1 MEEARTLSGP
11 HLPHAEEPV
20 RLSAS
25 DAPQHRIGIHDD
37 VWGRAFLLI
46 FSCLCGLVAVL
57 LAYFYFQRPEH
68 LLSSAIEE
76 SLLNKERSQA
86 ALCLYYVRSLQFN
99 LRQLIALRFLGMIV
113 GAFCILLGA
122 LFVLKGIE
130 TSYQFKLN
138 SDRASSSLST
148 TSPGLVLIT
157 MGVVLV
163 VWSQY
168 HDQELISGSAPA
180 CDQLLRPPESTVLGE
195 NSAARSALVQRALDR
210 FVGPAARPPA
220 LPALPNLPALPALPD
235 LGSASPNGTPRP
247 DPATGEPPLPNA
259 GLRSDPNPHSDP
271 ASDASSRP
279 AVNKKHKAGKRQR
292 DRSDGASPSGKTSR
306 TDRREGAPL
315 PTSAGSASTTAGAA
329 TTESPSES
337 QGHP

>member
-1 MEEARTLSGP
+1 MEDARTLSGFQPP
-11 HLPHAEEPV
+11 HSDGPV
-20 RLSAS
+20 QPSAA
-25 DAPQHRIGIHDD
+25 DAPQRRIGIHDD

-46 FSCLCGLVAVL
+46 FWCLCALVAVL

-68 LLSSAIEE
+68 LLSGAIEE
-76 SLLNKERSQA
+76 SLLHKERSQA

-113 GAFCILLGA
+113 GALCILLGA

-157 MGVVLV
+157 MGVLLV

-180 CDQLLRPPESTVLGE
+180 CDQILRPPESPVFGE
-195 NSAARSALVQRALDR
+195 ASAARSALMQRALDR
-210 FVGPAARPPA
+210 FVGPAARPPS
-220 LPALPNLPALPALPD
+220 LIDLPD
-235 LGSASPNGTPRP
+235 LGSAPPHGAAQP
-247 DPATGEPPLPNA
+247 DPATGERPQPNTQVGNDQTPPADLA
-259 GLRSDPNPHSDP
+259 SDPSD
-271 ASDASSRP
+271 RP
-279 AVNKKHKAGKRQR
+279 AVSKRHKAGKRQR
-292 DRSDGASPSGKTSR
+292 SRSAGTGTPSTTSR
-306 TDRREGAPL
+306 TDRGGDAPL
-315 PTSAGSASTTAGAA
+315 PKSTGAA
-329 TTESPSES
+329 SSTPGTSTESPPEP

>member
-1 MEEARTLSGP
+1 MSEP
-11 HLPHAEEPV
+11 NPPHAVDPAPP
-20 RLSAS
+20 RAA
-25 DAPQHRIGIHDD
+25 DAPQRRIGIHDD

-68 LLSSAIEE
+68 LLSGAIEE
-76 SLLNKERSQA
+76 SLLHKERSQA

-113 GAFCILLGA
+113 GALCILLGA

-157 MGVVLV
+157 LGVLLV
-163 VWSQY
+163 VWAQY
-168 HDQELISGSAPA
+168 HDQDLISGSAPA
-180 CDQLLRPPESTVLGE
+180 CDQLLRPPESARLGE
-195 NSAARSALVQRALDR
+195 GSATRSALLQRALDR
-210 FVGPAARPPA
+210 FAGPAARPASQPE
-220 LPALPNLPALPALPD
+220 PPD
-235 LGSASPNGTPRP
+235 LGGAATHPATRP
-247 DPATGEPPLPNA
+247 DPAPAERTLP
-259 GLRSDPNPHSDP
+259 DPSGGTDLSPGADP
-271 ASDASSRP
+271 ASDTSSRP
-279 AVNKKHKAGKRQR
+279 AATKKHKSGKRPR
-292 DRSDGASPSGKTSR
+292 DRSDGAGAASKTSR
-306 TDRREGAPL
+306 SDRAGGAPQ
-315 PTSAGSASTTAGAA
+315 PPSAGSSSTAPAGASTG
-329 TTESPSES
+329 SPIES

>member
-11 HLPHAEEPV
+11 HLPHAEEPL
-20 RLSAS
+20 RPSAS

-210 FVGPAARPPA
+210 FVGPAAR

-235 LGSASPNGTPRP
+235 LGSAPPSGTPRP
-247 DPATGEPPLPNA
+247 DPATGERPLTTA
-259 GLRSDPNPHSDP
+259 GVGTDLTPHADP
-271 ASDASSRP
+271 ASDTVGRP
-279 AVNKKHKAGKRQR
+279 AVTKKHKPGKRQR
-292 DRSDGASPSGKTSR
+292 DRSDGASPSGKTPR
-306 TDRREGAPL
+306 TDRREGATL
-315 PTSAGSASTTAGAA
+315 PTSAGSGSTTSGSAA
-329 TTESPSES
+329 TESPSES